1 MASYP
6 STYVMDWAG
15 SVMGACEGVG
25 QIQGASGLE
34 YNKALTSLCLT
45 MVIEMLTY
53 VVIDICLAY
62 QDSQA

>member
-1 MASYP
+1 
-6 STYVMDWAG
+6 MDAR
-15 SVMGACEGVG
+15 EGVG

-34 YNKALTSLCLT
+34 YNKALTSFCLT
-45 MVIEMLTY
+45 MVVEILSY